1 MGILRTAAMVVGLG
15 LATSAYAVDANVPQ
29 LSEFRDGR
37 WQVVEGPATQ
47 PTNVEPDPEL
57 DSIERLIGSGQYKP
71 AKERLIPWLRINRT
85 APQRDRALYLMSA
98 AKAGLGDR
106 IKAFYYLDELLDT
119 YPESTLF
126 YTAIN

>member
-1 MGILRTAAMVVGLG
+1 MMNDEFILHSAFIIHHFPSLHSPITIPFNMGILRTAAMVVGLG
-15 LATSAYAVDANVPQ
+15 LAASAYAVDANVPQ

-71 AKERLIPWLRINRT
+71 AK
-85 APQRDRALYLMSA
+85 
-98 AKAGLGDR
+98 
-106 IKAFYYLDELLDT
+106 
-119 YPESTLF
+119 
-126 YTAIN
+126 